1 MKRVGSDRIVWD
13 LGVVRGK
20 GSSFASEVFFPMP
33 DTVELAANSGV
44 TAIIHPGGSVRD
56 EDFIRV
62 ADENNIAMVMTG
74 IRHFK
79 H

>member
-1 MKRVGSDRIVWD
+1 
-13 LGVVRGK
+13 
-20 GSSFASEVFFPMP
+20 MP
-33 DTVELAANSGV
+33 DTVELAAKSGV

-56 EDFIRV
+56 EDSIRV